1 MAADDKKI
9 IFSMVGV
16 SKAFTPNKNVLKDI
30 YLSFFYGAKIGIIGL
45 NGSGKSTLL
54 RTIAGIYKPDSGT
67 VAIDGTPIFEHPNV
81 KNDIFFIS
89 DFPYFIPQSNMK
101 EMAKFYASMYSN
113 WSHER
118 YRELCSLFPI
128 EEKMKISSMSKGMQ
142 RQVALICALS
152 TQPKV
157 LLMDEIF
164 DGLDPVMRQLL
175 KKLLAREVSERN
187 ITVMIASH
195 NLRELEDVCDHVGL
209 LHQGGV
215 VFEQEL
221 DGLKLNLHK
230 LQAVFKPMISM
241 DVFSDLDILKFDMKG
256 SLINM
261 VIRGDKGVISR
272 RIEALKPVY
281 FEMLPLTLEEVFIS
295 EMEVSGYDIDKIIP

>member
-1 MAADDKKI
+1 MIQVERLTKKFQTHTALNQI
-9 IFSMVGV
+9 SVSVQPGSVFGLVG
-16 SKAFTPNKNVLKDI
+16 SN
-30 YLSFFYGAKIGIIGL
+30 GA
-45 NGSGKSTLL
+45 GKSTLL

-67 VAIDGTPIFEHPNV
+67 VAIDGTPIFEHPSV

-118 YRELCSLFPI
+118 YRELCHLFPI

>member
-1 MAADDKKI
+1 MILVERLTKKFQTYTALNQI
-9 IFSMVGV
+9 SVSVQPGSVFGLVG
-16 SKAFTPNKNVLKDI
+16 SN
-30 YLSFFYGAKIGIIGL
+30 GA
-45 NGSGKSTLL
+45 GKSTLL

>member
-1 MAADDKKI
+1 MIQVERLTKKFQTYTALNQI
-9 IFSMVGV
+9 SVSVQPGSVFGLVG
-16 SKAFTPNKNVLKDI
+16 SN
-30 YLSFFYGAKIGIIGL
+30 GA
-45 NGSGKSTLL
+45 GKSTLL

-272 RIEALKPVY
+272 RIEVLKPVY

>member
-1 MAADDKKI
+1 MIQVERLTKKFQTYTALNQI
-9 IFSMVGV
+9 SVSVQPGSVFGLVG
-16 SKAFTPNKNVLKDI
+16 SN
-30 YLSFFYGAKIGIIGL
+30 GA
-45 NGSGKSTLL
+45 GKSTLL

-241 DVFSDLDILKFDMKG
+241 EVFSDLDILKFDMKG

>member
-1 MAADDKKI
+1 MIQVERLTKKFQTYTALNQI
-9 IFSMVGV
+9 SVSVQPGSVFGLVG
-16 SKAFTPNKNVLKDI
+16 SN
-30 YLSFFYGAKIGIIGL
+30 GA
-45 NGSGKSTLL
+45 GKSTLL

-81 KNDIFFIS
+81 KHDIFFIS

-142 RQVALICALS
+142 RQVALICARS

>member
-1 MAADDKKI
+1 MIQVERLTKKFQTYTALNQI
-9 IFSMVGV
+9 SVSVQPGSVFGLVG
-16 SKAFTPNKNVLKDI
+16 SN
-30 YLSFFYGAKIGIIGL
+30 GA
-45 NGSGKSTLL
+45 GKSTLL

-89 DFPYFIPQSNMK
+89 DFPYFIPQSNMT

>member
-1 MAADDKKI
+1 MIQVERLTKKFQTYTALNQI
-9 IFSMVGV
+9 SVSVQPGSVFGLVG
-16 SKAFTPNKNVLKDI
+16 SN
-30 YLSFFYGAKIGIIGL
+30 GA
-45 NGSGKSTLL
+45 GKSTLL
-54 RTIAGIYKPDSGT
+54 RIIAGIYKPDSGT

>member
-1 MAADDKKI
+1 MIQVERLTKKFQTYTALNQI
-9 IFSMVGV
+9 SVSVQPGSVFGLVG
-16 SKAFTPNKNVLKDI
+16 SN
-30 YLSFFYGAKIGIIGL
+30 GA
-45 NGSGKSTLL
+45 GKSTLL

-175 KKLLAREVSERN
+175 KKLLARAVSERN

>member
-1 MAADDKKI
+1 MIQVERLTKKFQTYTALNQI
-9 IFSMVGV
+9 SVSVQPGSVFGLVG
-16 SKAFTPNKNVLKDI
+16 SN
-30 YLSFFYGAKIGIIGL
+30 GA
-45 NGSGKSTLL
+45 GKSTLL

-157 LLMDEIF
+157 LLMDEMF